1 MSVVDGT
8 VEVAVGIPD
17 DEAAMA
23 RLDAQV
29 AARGGRDR
37 GGRER
42 VGLTIGAAQHDAAE
56 VIARRHGYDLR
67 ARPTGEEGY
76 LWVEF
81 WPRES

>member
-1 MSVVDGT
+1 MSV
-8 VEVAVGIPD
+8 AIPD
-17 DEAAMA
+17 DERAME

-29 AARGGRDR
+29 AARAGRDR
-37 GGRER
+37 L
-42 VGLTIGAAQHDAAE
+42 GLTIGARQHGAAE

-81 WPRES
+81 WPRTP